1 MLNVSAE
8 KFLSDKQVTIVFY
21 FFFLPNERVC
31 AFVFHIRHTTDVCN
45 LIIKKKTRYRYK
57 QEVEFEILTDIA
69 ILTIHRQRKPQVHGL
84 SQAEQTLA

>member
-8 KFLSDKQVTIVFY
+8 KILSAKRVTIVFY
-21 FFFLPNERVC
+21 FFFFLPNERVC

-45 LIIKKKTRYRYK
+45 LIIQKKNSLSLRNT
-57 QEVEFEILTDIA
+57 EILTDIV
-69 ILTIHRQRKPQVHGL
+69 ILTIQRQPRPQVHGL